1 MAWQGNPN
9 NNQPNP
15 MQEGANL
22 SDRKKS
28 DFPLSNVETDGDTR
42 AVHTRRD
49 TDIVKD
55 ISIKLLDIDTI
66 IFNHMEAMQL
76 AVIDNGEQIKVPIY
90 YSSPEKWK
98 SVQKDGVFRDY
109 NGKII
114 LPAIVLH
121 RETSEKDTALA
132 TFNRYL
138 RYPVMKKYSTKNKY
152 TPFSALAGQNA
163 PINEIY
169 DVVYPDHMIFTYK
182 FILWTEYVEQMNKLV
197 ERISFETEDY
207 WGAPRGMRLRTQ
219 VDSFSHTVDLQ
230 ADVDRIVKTDFNMMV
245 HGYLLPEAYNV
256 EFARRPTTRK
266 VMTPKKI
273 LMGMETVTGEF
284 DPNKVEDYSK
294 KWRSQ
299 KWPNLPRTQE
309 PAGPPMVWSDSS
321 VGDPIPEDVS
331 SVFSNIYKS
340 SVRHS
345 SKSIFNMWAP
355 VPKNSN
361 TSGEEGQIAI
371 DGGYLYIYSG
381 GAWRRIAI
389 SAPTGPG
396 APGNE
401 GQMAVDSEY
410 FYIYSSGKWRRVAIS
425 QFV

>member
-1 MAWQGNPN
+1 MAWQGNPD

-15 MQEGANL
+15 MQEGSNL

-28 DFPLSNVETDGDTR
+28 HFPLSDVEKDGETR

-49 TDIVKD
+49 NDIVKD
-55 ISIKLLDIDTI
+55 VSVKLMDIDTI
-66 IFNHMEAMQL
+66 ILNHVVDMQL
-76 AVIDNGEQIKVPIY
+76 SVVDDGLNVKVPVY

-114 LPAIVLH
+114 LPAIVFH

-152 TPFSALAGQNA
+152 TPFTALAGQNA
-163 PINEIY
+163 PVDEIY

-182 FILWTEYVEQMNKLV
+182 FILWTESVEQMNKLV

-219 VDSFSHTVDLQ
+219 VDSYSHTVELQ
-230 ADVDRIVKTDFNMMV
+230 PDVDRLVKTDFNLVV
-245 HGYLLPEAYNV
+245 HGYLLPESFNV

-266 VMTPKKI
+266 VLTPKKV
-273 LMGMETVTGEF
+273 LMGMETTTSTF
-284 DPNKVEDYSK
+284 DPNVVEDYSN

-299 KWPNLPRTQE
+299 RWPNLPKIEE
-309 PAGPPMVWSDSS
+309 PSGAPMVWVDSAIGS
-321 VGDPIPEDVS
+321 SAPKDV
-331 SVFSNIYKS
+331 VDAFFNIYKS
-340 SVRHS
+340 TVG
-345 SKSIFNMWAP
+345 KISIFNMWAS
-355 VPKNSN
+355 VPANS
-361 TSGEEGQIAI
+361 SAAGAEGQIAI
-371 DGGYLYIYSG
+371 DGSYLYIYSG

-389 SAPTGPG
+389 SAPSSPG

-410 FYIYSSGKWRRVAIS
+410 FYIYSTGKWRRVAIS
-425 QFV
+425 QFI